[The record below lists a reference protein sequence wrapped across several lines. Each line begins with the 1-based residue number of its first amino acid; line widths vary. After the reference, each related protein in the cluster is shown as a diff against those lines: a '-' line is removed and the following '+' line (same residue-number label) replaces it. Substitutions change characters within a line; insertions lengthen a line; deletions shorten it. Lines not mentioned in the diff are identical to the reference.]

1 MEEKKVVYFET
12 ERGIKGKVKRGWYH
26 TKKVLCDA
34 GNKVIGFVAEHPAES
49 AAIASAT
56 AVVTKKTLQY
66 AKVKAEDRR
75 RDCEL
80 WDPSA
85 GMYAKSRKP
94 LTEEQKREISRE
106 KKETGKFYG
115 DILYERGLSKK

>member
-1 MEEKKVVYFET
+1 MNEEKAVCFET
-12 ERGIKGKVKRGWYH
+12 EKGIKGKVKRGWYH
-26 TKKVLCDA
+26 VKIAASDAGDKVL
-34 GNKVIGFVAEHPAES
+34 GFVMEHPAES

-75 RDCEL
+75 RNCEL

-85 GMYAKSRKP
+85 GMYARSRKP
-94 LTEEQKREISRE
+94 LTEKQKREFYRE
-106 KKETGKFYG
+106 KKETGKSYM
-115 DILYERGLSKK
+115 DILYEKGLSK

>member
-1 MEEKKVVYFET
+1 MDEKAIFFES
-12 ERGIKGKVKRGWYH
+12 EKGFKGKVKRGWH
-26 TKKVLCDA
+26 HMKKAASDA
-34 GNKVIGFVAEHPAES
+34 GEKVFEFVKEHPAES

-56 AVVTKKTLQY
+56 AVVAKKTLQY

-94 LTEEQKREISRE
+94 LTEKQKREFYRE
-106 KKETGKFYG
+106 KKETGKSYM
-115 DILYERGLSKK
+115 DILYEKGLSK